1 MAAFAGFLGFM
12 CALMVLMTTRT
23 PVAVALGV
31 IGIVGTAV
39 FVSPNALQ
47 QIANIA
53 FTQSSSFVLIVVPL
67 FVLMGEALASTGVGN
82 DLFRAAQ
89 MWLRRLPG
97 ALAVGTVF
105 ACAVFAAVCGSSPVT
120 AATIG
125 SMAVPEMIKRGYDK
139 SLALGTA
146 AAGGTLGILIPPSI
160 PMIIYGVLTE
170 TSIGDLFIAGILP
183 GIMMAFLFSATV
195 ILKVWFRPELAPPLK
210 ERTPWPVKWR
220 ALGSVLP
227 VLVLAFLVIGSIYRG
242 AATPTEAGAVGA
254 AGAIAIA
261 AVMGYLSWS
270 NLRRMLDATVR
281 TTAMFLLLFVGGL
294 FSSFV
299 LTRLGVP
306 QGMSNF
312 LTSLDVPPWVIIV
325 MINLLLL
332 VLGMFLDPTSILVI
346 IVPIFFKSVI
356 ALGYDPVWFGV
367 MVTIQIEI
375 AAITPPVGFN
385 LFVLKSVVPG
395 VEMMDVVRGSLIFI
409 IPLLL
414 GIVLLML
421 FPQIALFLPSLVK
434 SEQQLGRAYSRTAV
448 LRADGPQR
456 TGDGVRAS
464 QPDGSVVLDL
474 PDGALLHLVPL
485 HRHRSAGLR
494 ALAQGGAR
502 PDHGRSGPSLLG
514 GDRRGAARRTR
525 HSGGLLGRLLDRAL
539 HASPASGPH
548 RGYGAVWHRLHA
560 GQGVRSAPHQG
571 LHRARHRLSL
581 GLHLRGSRARRSGQP
596 RWRATSPTC
605 SPSAT
610 RTPICNRSS
619 TNSRRWRSP
628 TPRIIMPASPA
639 RPSSS
644 AAARTSCIRPP
655 SP

>member
-31 IGIVGTAV
+31 IGIIGTAV

-261 AVMGYLSWS
+261 AVMGYLNWS
-270 NLRRMLDATVR
+270 NLRRMLDGTVR

-434 SEQQLGRAYSRTAV
+434 
-448 LRADGPQR
+448 
-456 TGDGVRAS
+456 
-464 QPDGSVVLDL
+464 
-474 PDGALLHLVPL
+474 
-485 HRHRSAGLR
+485 
-494 ALAQGGAR
+494 
-502 PDHGRSGPSLLG
+502 
-514 GDRRGAARRTR
+514 
-525 HSGGLLGRLLDRAL
+525 
-539 HASPASGPH
+539 
-548 RGYGAVWHRLHA
+548 
-560 GQGVRSAPHQG
+560 
-571 LHRARHRLSL
+571 
-581 GLHLRGSRARRSGQP
+581 
-596 RWRATSPTC
+596 
-605 SPSAT
+605 
-610 RTPICNRSS
+610 
-619 TNSRRWRSP
+619 
-628 TPRIIMPASPA
+628 
-639 RPSSS
+639 
-644 AAARTSCIRPP
+644 
-655 SP
+655 